1 MRTLRL
7 GLTQMNRTVGDLESN
22 TGKMFQYIERARS
35 LDVDLLCFP
44 EMAIT
49 GYPPEDLL
57 RCSLC
62 LGI

>member
-1 MRTLRL
+1 
-7 GLTQMNRTVGDLESN
+7 MNMTVGDLEGN
-22 TGKMFQYIERARS
+22 TGKTLQYSERARS
-35 LDVDLLCFP
+35 LDVDLLCIP
-44 EMAIT
+44 EMAIP

>member
-1 MRTLRL
+1 MRTLRC
-7 GLTQMNRTVGDLESN
+7 GLAQMNMTVGDLEGN
-22 TGKMFQYIERARS
+22 TGKTLQYSERARS
-35 LDVDLLCFP
+35 LDVDLLCIP
-44 EMAIT
+44 EMAIP